1 MVKISW
7 TQLAVQDLEDIREF
21 IAQDSERYAIITVNK
36 IFLSADNL
44 LEYPE
49 IGRIVPEIATPRI
62 RELIIGNYR
71 LIYHLKTKEEI
82 SVLRIYSS
90 WRHLSKKKLK

>member
-21 IAQDSERYAIITVNK
+21 IAQDSEKYAVITINK

-44 LEYPE
+44 QEYPE
-49 IGRIVPEIATPRI
+49 LGRMVPEIGVPKI

-71 LIYHLKTKEEI
+71 LIYNLKSKEELDI
-82 SVLRIYSS
+82 LRIYSS
-90 WRHLSKKKLK
+90 LRHLSKKKLK